1 MNIEKHKLLIDK
13 VQIALE
19 SIRPF
24 LQRDGGDVELI
35 DVSENHEVS
44 IKLTG
49 TCASCNMRGM
59 TMKNGIEES
68 VKRAV
73 PEIKSIIEVAGE

>member
-1 MNIEKHKLLIDK
+1 MTVEEHKHLIDK

-24 LQRDGGDVELI
+24 LQRDGGDVELV
-35 DVSENHEVS
+35 DVSKDFEVS

-49 TCASCNMRGM
+49 TCASCSMSGM
-59 TMKNGIEES
+59 TMKTGIEES

-73 PEIKSIIEVAGE
+73 PEIKSIVEAAGE

>member
-1 MNIEKHKLLIDK
+1 MTVEEHKQLIDK

-35 DVSENHEVS
+35 DVSKEFEVS

-49 TCASCNMRGM
+49 TCASCNMSGM

-73 PEIKSIIEVAGE
+73 PEIKNIVEAVGE